1 MFAAEIER
9 ELRML
14 EEYVL
19 DEDVSDDLG
28 ESMMA
33 RDDDF
38 EPPEVPFQPKPTS
51 VSILAI
57 PEEASDF
64 SRDSNHTTAP
74 KSDPAD
80 IHGANTKIL
89 DNGRGRNAARPPPPP
104 PPAHSRAQ
112 TQPPPVPAPRPRP
125 TPATRSEFDEDL
137 HSAPTMIIDVSRA
150 RGRGRN

>member
-1 MFAAEIER
+1 
-9 ELRML
+9 ML
-14 EEYVL
+14 EEFVL
-19 DEDVSDDLG
+19 DEEVSDDLG
-28 ESMMA
+28 ESMMS
-33 RDDDF
+33 RDEDF

-74 KSDPAD
+74 KSDPPD

-89 DNGRGRNAARPPPPP
+89 DNGRGRSAARPPPPP

-125 TPATRSEFDEDL
+125 TPPTRSEFDEDL
-137 HSAPTMIIDVSRA
+137 HSAPTMIIDVGRM